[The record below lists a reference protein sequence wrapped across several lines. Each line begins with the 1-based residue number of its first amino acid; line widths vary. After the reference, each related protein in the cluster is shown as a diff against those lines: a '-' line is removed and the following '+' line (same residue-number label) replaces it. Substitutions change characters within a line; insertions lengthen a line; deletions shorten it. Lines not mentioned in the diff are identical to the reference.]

1 MDSLC
6 QRLALT
12 ACLAMLAPSGVA
24 AQAVGSDP
32 EVIEGQCSYS
42 EDLAPLLERGHVF
55 VECDRLEI
63 RRGGSEAEI
72 AFTYPSRLRSVEF
85 RGGFTRADR
94 FEISAI
100 RLRSQN
106 EWTEAEGQCE
116 FGPLGRERT
125 KVTCLVKDGPRFFL
139 VNFVHDS

>member
-1 MDSLC
+1 M
-6 QRLALT
+6 T
-12 ACLAMLAPSGVA
+12 ACLAVLAASGVA

-42 EDLAPLLERGHVF
+42 EDLAPLLEQGHVF

-72 AFTYPSRLRSVEF
+72 AFTYPSRRRSVEF

-94 FEISAI
+94 FDISAI
-100 RLRSQN
+100 RLRTQN
-106 EWTEAEGQCE
+106 EWSEAEGQCE

>member
-1 MDSLC
+1 M
-6 QRLALT
+6 T
-12 ACLAMLAPSGVA
+12 ACLAGLGASGVV

>member
-1 MDSLC
+1 M
-6 QRLALT
+6 T
-12 ACLAMLAPSGVA
+12 ACLAVLAASGVA
-24 AQAVGSDP
+24 AQAVGDP

-42 EDLAPLLERGHVF
+42 EDLAPLLEQGHVF

-100 RLRSQN
+100 RLRSQRD
-106 EWTEAEGQCE
+106 WAEAEGQCE

-125 KVTCLVKDGPRFFL
+125 KVTCLVKDGPRFL
-139 VNFVHDS
+139 LANFVHDS

>member
-1 MDSLC
+1 M
-6 QRLALT
+6 T
-12 ACLAMLAPSGVA
+12 ACLAVLAASGVA

-32 EVIEGQCSYS
+32 EVIEGRRSYS
-42 EDLAPLLERGHVF
+42 EDLAPLLEQGHVF

-139 VNFVHDS
+139 VNFIHDS